1 MEKFLSLLFVTF
13 FVLTSF
19 GQKAVLVIPFDVKM
33 YNNQESEKICKYS
46 DVSYDKSIEK
56 IRTSLDLHIYAALKD
71 SMNVSSLLRTYTT
84 DATTDLEV
92 VHKNATYYFSDAKS
106 ASDINKPLKNNG
118 QHQNIIAG
126 EIVSMKS
133 DISNK
138 IVNVK
143 LQDPQLF
150 TDLIQTY
157 QAQYILYITQ
167 FELLGDF
174 SNPYTVADN
183 SYERTIRVNYV
194 IYNSLGK
201 FIAGDVA
208 TTTFSGKV
216 NDIDQICDIYL
227 PRLAKQIVK
236 HVK

>member
-1 MEKFLSLLFVTF
+1 MKKIFSLLFVF
-13 FVLTSF
+13 FTALICV

-92 VHKNATYYFSDAKS
+92 VHHNANYYFSDAKN
-106 ASDINKPLKNNG
+106 ASDINKPLKKGLQN
-118 QHQNIIAG
+118 QNIIAG
-126 EIVSMKS
+126 EVISTKS
-133 DISNK
+133 EVGDK

-201 FIAGDVA
+201 FITGDVA

-216 NDIDQICDIYL
+216 NDLDQICDIYL
-227 PRLAKQIVK
+227 PRIAKQIVK
-236 HVK
+236 RL